1 MSFLKN
7 IKLQYSTKI
16 LNQCIDNQNFTDFEE
31 HFNNIKKLDPNIA
44 NQYLRYNADKFI
56 DVEDLSYLF
65 NDNIIWANSF
75 NPEDAVLAS
84 NIVSQIISN
93 TSNLSIKNFN
103 FYQEVLSALN
113 DKELE
118 DYSTVNDIFLK
129 SHYYFQILVNN
140 KNPYLKT
147 LNTSS
152 AFFEYNKNTYFTH
165 SKLTKCF
172 IYIIKHP
179 YKIFDDLRQ
188 SGYESN
194 EIINLLCGLDDKPLQ
209 IHSEQNNKTK
219 TCQEQRKSWA
229 VNVSSWTNEN
239 VQNSLRGLIINFDD
253 LLSNLE
259 DKLIEIAGHLKES
272 GIVININPQE
282 LNKLASTLQINN
294 KHLNEIEISNKD
306 KKIID
311 RDCGELIAKY
321 F

>member
-16 LNQCIDNQNFTDFEE
+16 LNQCIDSQDFTDFKE

-103 FYQEVLSALN
+103 FYQEVLSVLN

-129 SHYYFQILVNN
+129 SHYYFQIL
-140 KNPYLKT
+140 
-147 LNTSS
+147 
-152 AFFEYNKNTYFTH
+152 KNT
-165 SKLTKCF
+165 
-172 IYIIKHP
+172 
-179 YKIFDDLRQ
+179 
-188 SGYESN
+188 
-194 EIINLLCGLDDKPLQ
+194 
-209 IHSEQNNKTK
+209 
-219 TCQEQRKSWA
+219 
-229 VNVSSWTNEN
+229 
-239 VQNSLRGLIINFDD
+239 
-253 LLSNLE
+253 
-259 DKLIEIAGHLKES
+259 
-272 GIVININPQE
+272 
-282 LNKLASTLQINN
+282 
-294 KHLNEIEISNKD
+294 
-306 KKIID
+306 
-311 RDCGELIAKY
+311 
-321 F
+321 